1 MTGQRSAGGKPK
13 TDKPKFNMSMIDLE
27 AYKEN
32 RLELP
37 PEGWEWMGITEA
49 DFKIHQAKVIER
61 EKRVPEVGTRA
72 PDFEIER
79 LDAAGKRTGETFR
92 LSSALGQT
100 VALVFG
106 SYT

>member
-1 MTGQRSAGGKPK
+1 MTAREKPN
-13 TDKPKFNMSMIDLE
+13 FNMSMIDLE

-37 PEGWEWMGITEA
+37 PEGWEWMGITEQ
-49 DFKIHQAKVIER
+49 DFKIHQAKMLAR
-61 EKRVPEVGTRA
+61 EKAVPQVGQPA

-79 LDAAGKRTGETFR
+79 LTATGARTGEMFR
-92 LSSALGQT
+92 LSSMLGHK

>member
-1 MTGQRSAGGKPK
+1 MTDGKARR
-13 TDKPKFNMSMIDLE
+13 DKPNFNMSMIDLE

-49 DFKIHQAKVIER
+49 DFKVHQAKMIER
-61 EKRVPEVGTRA
+61 EKLVPQAGAPA

-79 LDAAGKRTGETFR
+79 LDAAGARTGETFR
-92 LSSALGQT
+92 LSSMLGHT

>member
-1 MTGQRSAGGKPK
+1 MPDKSVQR
-13 TDKPKFNMSMIDLE
+13 DKPKFSMKMIDLE

-37 PEGWEWMGITEA
+37 PEGWEWMGITEQ
-49 DFKIHQAKVIER
+49 DFKVHQAGMIER
-61 EKRVPEVGTRA
+61 EKAVPQVGTMA

-79 LDAAGKRTGETFR
+79 LGADGSRSGERFR
-92 LSSALGQT
+92 LSSMLGHT

>member
-1 MTGQRSAGGKPK
+1 MTAREKPN
-13 TDKPKFNMSMIDLE
+13 FNMSMIDLE

-37 PEGWEWMGITEA
+37 PEGWDWMGITEQ
-49 DFKIHQAKVIER
+49 DFKIHQAKMIER
-61 EKRVPEVGTRA
+61 EKRVPRVGRPA

-79 LDAAGKRTGETFR
+79 LTATGARTAETFR
-92 LSSALGQT
+92 LSSMLGHK

>member
-1 MTGQRSAGGKPK
+1 MTAREKPN
-13 TDKPKFNMSMIDLE
+13 FNMSMIDLE

-37 PEGWEWMGITEA
+37 PEGWEWMGITEQ
-49 DFKIHQAKVIER
+49 DFKIHQAGMIER
-61 EKRVPEVGTRA
+61 EKAVPQVGTMA

-79 LDAAGKRTGETFR
+79 LTATGARTGETFR
-92 LSSALGQT
+92 LSSMLGHS

>member
-1 MTGQRSAGGKPK
+1 MSKPTAK
-13 TDKPKFNMSMIDLE
+13 QPERRDKPALSMKMIDLE

-37 PEGWEWMGITEA
+37 PEGWEWMGITEE
-49 DFKIHQAKVIER
+49 DFKVHQAKMLER
-61 EKRVPEVGTRA
+61 EKAVPQVGSKA
-72 PDFEIER
+72 PDFEVER
-79 LDAAGKRTGETFR
+79 LTGDGARSGEMFR
-92 LSSALGQT
+92 LSSMLGQS

>member
-1 MTGQRSAGGKPK
+1 MSDGQAKR
-13 TDKPKFNMSMIDLE
+13 DKPKFNMSMIDLE

-37 PEGWEWMGITEA
+37 PEGWEWMGISEE
-49 DFKIHQAKVIER
+49 DFKVHQAHMIER
-61 EKRVPEVGTRA
+61 EKLVPQVGVPA
-72 PDFEIER
+72 PDFEVER
-79 LDAAGKRTGETFR
+79 LSETGARTGETFR
-92 LSSALGQT
+92 LSSTLGQT

>member
-1 MTGQRSAGGKPK
+1 MTAREKPN
-13 TDKPKFNMSMIDLE
+13 FNMSMIDLE

-37 PEGWEWMGITEA
+37 PEGWEWMGITEQ
-49 DFKIHQAKVIER
+49 DFKIHQAKMRAR
-61 EKRVPEVGTRA
+61 EKAVPQVGQPA

-79 LDAAGKRTGETFR
+79 LTATGARTGETFR
-92 LSSALGQT
+92 LSSMLGHS

>member
-1 MTGQRSAGGKPK
+1 MPK
-13 TDKPKFNMSMIDLE
+13 ESSKSSDKRDKPAFSMSMIDLD

-49 DFKIHQAKVIER
+49 DFKVHQAKMLER
-61 EKRVPEVGTRA
+61 EKAVPQVGRKA

-79 LDAAGKRTGETFR
+79 LTAEGARSGEMFR
-92 LSSALGQT
+92 LSSMLGES

>member
-1 MTGQRSAGGKPK
+1 MPDRPARR
-13 TDKPKFNMSMIDLE
+13 DKPEFSMKMIDLE

-37 PEGWEWMGITEA
+37 PEGWEWMGITEQ
-49 DFKIHQAKVIER
+49 DFKVHQARMIER
-61 EKRVPEVGTRA
+61 EKAVPQVGTMA

-79 LDAAGKRTGETFR
+79 LDADGARGGEMFR
-92 LSSALGQT
+92 PSSMLGHT